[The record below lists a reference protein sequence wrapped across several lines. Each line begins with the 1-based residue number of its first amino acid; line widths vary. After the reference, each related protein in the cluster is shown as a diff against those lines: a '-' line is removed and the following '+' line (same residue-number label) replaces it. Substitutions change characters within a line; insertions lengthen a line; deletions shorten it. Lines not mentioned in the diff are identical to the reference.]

1 MDVIERI
8 EKLRKERDWTVYTLA
23 LEAGV
28 TQSTLATMYQRK
40 TPPKIETLQL
50 ICGAFG
56 ITLAQFFLEDEKIEI
71 LSSKEKDLLTAYR
84 KLPENKQ
91 KALLNLIES

>member
-1 MDVIERI
+1 MDVIEKI
-8 EKLRKERDWTVYTLA
+8 DKLRKERNWSVYTLA

-50 ICGAFG
+50 VCEAFG
-56 ITLAQFFLEDEKIEI
+56 ITLSQFFLEEEKIEI
-71 LSSKEKDLLTAYR
+71 LSAKEKELLTAYR
-84 KLPENKQ
+84 KLSENKQ
-91 KALLNLIES
+91 NALLNLIRN